1 MFVEVK
7 HINIVSTN
15 TLKYP
20 KKGDEQNGKI
30 HISAY

>member
-1 MFVEVK
+1 MIVEVK
-7 HINIVSTN
+7 HTNIVSTI

-20 KKGDEQNGKI
+20 KKGDERNGKI